1 MRKYM
6 RTISVIVPAYKVEPY
21 INRCVDSI
29 LAQTYRDFE
38 LILVDDGSPDNCG
51 KICDEYAKQDSRVHV
66 IHQENKGLSAARN
79 AGIRLAKGEYIARL
93 DDDDVCYPTR
103 LEKQIEYLDKNRDVV
118 LVGTHIDLLK
128 NGKYIAKEKAPINE
142 KNEIKFS
149 LPFGNYLIAHSS
161 FMMRKEVLIKNNIV
175 YEKFVQTPDYNMLC
189 NMSRVGDLYCLDE
202 PLCAWRIHE
211 AQSTQIRTRKM
222 KQYEDDL
229 TKHDH
234 IEKLPINEVLKEDML
249 KVVGR
254 KLKTFKDFELIKSVL
269 FSYAKECGV
278 KDNYYKSDCVKYI
291 YNDLIKRQRYCIPS
305 LYHYIRD
312 GLGDIRWLFSRPGIG
327 YIIRCIFSMNKE
339 WFGETEAY

>member
-1 MRKYM
+1 MPKVSVVMPVYSSEKYVGEA
-6 RTISVIVPAYKVEPY
+6 IE
-21 INRCVDSI
+21 SI
-29 LAQTYRDFE
+29 LAQTYNDFE
-38 LILVDDGSPDNCG
+38 LIVIDDCSKDSSA
-51 KICDEYAKQDSRVHV
+51 KIIEKYTNDSRVHF
-66 IHQENKGLSAARN
+66 IKNETNQGFLYGLNKG
-79 AGIRLAKGEYIARL
+79 IELAKGEYIARL

-339 WFGETEAY
+339 WFGETDAY

>member
-1 MRKYM
+1 MPKVSVVMPVYSSEKYVGEA
-6 RTISVIVPAYKVEPY
+6 IE
-21 INRCVDSI
+21 SI
-29 LAQTYRDFE
+29 LVQTYKDFE
-38 LILVDDGSPDNCG
+38 LIVIDDCSKDSSA
-51 KICDEYAKQDSRVHV
+51 KIIEKYTNDSRVHF
-66 IHQENKGLSAARN
+66 IKNETNQGFLYGLNKG
-79 AGIRLAKGEYIARL
+79 IELAKGEYIARL

-103 LEKQIEYLDKNRDVV
+103 LEKQIEYLEKNRDVV
-118 LVGTHIDLLK
+118 LVGTHIDLLQ

-161 FMMRKEVLIKNNIV
+161 FMMRKEVLTENNII

-211 AQSTQIRTRKM
+211 AQSTQTRTRKM
-222 KQYEDDL
+222 KQYEEDL

-234 IEKLPINEVLKEDML
+234 IEKLPINEALKEDML

>member
-1 MRKYM
+1 MPKVSVVMPVYSSEKYVGEA
-6 RTISVIVPAYKVEPY
+6 IE
-21 INRCVDSI
+21 SI
-29 LAQTYRDFE
+29 LVQTYNDFE
-38 LILVDDGSPDNCG
+38 LIVIDDCSKDSSA
-51 KICDEYAKQDSRVHV
+51 KIIEKYTNDSRVHF
-66 IHQENKGLSAARN
+66 IKNETNQGFLYGLNKG
-79 AGIRLAKGEYIARL
+79 IELAKGEYIARL

-118 LVGTHIDLLK
+118 LVGTHIDLLQ